1 MRYFI
6 LLVLFTLISCSRT
19 FHVADIQHRN
29 SRIEKAS
36 YPVDVKTAAII
47 EPYKLKLEETMN
59 EVIGYNEVEMTKGK
73 PQSSLTNWFADALL
87 DEAQK
92 LVSDPL
98 DFAVQNYG
106 GIRIPVLSAGDV
118 TVNKIYELMPFDNIM
133 FVLELKGEVV
143 QMLFDKMAESGG
155 WPVSRNV
162 YFEIAYGKAKNI
174 KIKGEPLDINKI
186 YYAAIPDYVAQGGD
200 NAVFL
205 KDAKSH
211 NTEALIRD
219 MLINHVRESK
229 LKGLNI
235 KADLSPRI
243 IE

>member
-1 MRYFI
+1 MKYLSFVLI
-6 LLVLFTLISCSRT
+6 LSFLSCSKT
-19 FHVADIQHRN
+19 YHVADIQHRN
-29 SRIEKAS
+29 NRIEKAS

-59 EVIGYNEVEMTKGK
+59 EVIGYNEEEMTKGK

-92 LVSDPL
+92 LVTEPL

-106 GIRIPVLSAGDV
+106 GIRIPAISKGDI

-133 FVLELKGEVV
+133 FVLELKGDVV
-143 QMLFDKMAESGG
+143 QQLFDKMAASGG
-155 WPVSRNV
+155 WPVSKNV
-162 YFEIAYGKAKNI
+162 YFEIAYGKANNI
-174 KIKGEPLDINKI
+174 KIKGVPLDPNKI
-186 YYAAIPDYVAQGGD
+186 YNAAIPDYVAQGGD

-211 NTEALIRD
+211 NTGALIRD
-219 MLINHVRESK
+219 MLINHVRETK
-229 LKGLNI
+229 AKGLNI

>member
-1 MRYFI
+1 MKIFFLLFI
-6 LLVLFTLISCSRT
+6 FSFLSCT
-19 FHVADIQHRN
+19 KIYHVADVQNRN
-29 SRIEKAS
+29 HRIEKAS
-36 YPVDVKTAAII
+36 FPVDVEVASII

-59 EVIGYNEVEMTKGK
+59 VVIGFNEVEMTKGK

-87 DEAQK
+87 DETQK
-92 LVSDPL
+92 LVSDPI

-106 GIRIPVLSAGDV
+106 GIRVPVFAKGEI
-118 TVNKIYELMPFDNIM
+118 TVNEIYELMPFDNLM
-133 FVLELKGEVV
+133 FVLELKGETV
-143 QMLFDKMAESGG
+143 QLLFDKMAESGG

-174 KIKGEPLDINKI
+174 KIKGFPLDLNKI
-186 YYAAIPDYVAQGGD
+186 YNAAIPDYVASGGD

-205 KDAKSH
+205 TDSKSH
-211 NTEALIRD
+211 NTGALIRD
-219 MLINHVRESK
+219 MLINNIKESHA
-229 LKGLNI
+229 KGLNI